1 MSFKGN
7 IFINAAITGGH
18 IMPGISIAEELRKL
32 NFNCIFLGKKGGLE
46 ENLYKKYNFSYFLLP
61 FYHPF
66 GKGIKETL
74 FFFLSLGYN
83 ILKLFYL
90 YWHFNPKALIATGNY
105 SCILPIII
113 AKIFLKPV
121 YLLEQNTVLG
131 RTVKYFSI
139 FAEKVFLGF
148 PIFNSSCLS
157 QSKFLYTGNPLRR
170 EIVEESFKEKEEKYC
185 LILGGS
191 LGAKKLV
198 EMGLTL
204 AEEFPQEYF
213 LIQAGR
219 EEAFAKKIIED
230 KKLKNVKIFNFHPC
244 IQKYFKKT
252 KIVITRCGGIT
263 LSEILCFTIP
273 AILIPYPLA
282 KDNHQQKNAEYLN
295 KKTGLYFLKEEKFH
309 HLREVFTLLLKNKE
323 LREKIKERMK
333 DLANKESAT
342 LIAQYIVKKIKK

>member
-32 NFNCIFLGKKGGLE
+32 GFNCIFLGKKGGLE

-61 FYHPF
+61 IYHPF

-74 FFFLSLGYN
+74 FFFWSLGYN
-83 ILKLFYL
+83 LLKLFYL

-105 SCILPIII
+105 SCILPIIM
-113 AKIFLKPV
+113 AKIFSKPI
-121 YLLEQNTVLG
+121 YLLEENTILG

-139 FAEKVFLGF
+139 FAKKIFLGF
-148 PIFNSSCLS
+148 PIFNSSSLPK
-157 QSKFLYTGNPLRR
+157 SKFLYTGNPLRR

-213 LIQAGR
+213 LIQAGK
-219 EEAFAKKIIED
+219 EEAFAKKIIEN
-230 KKLKNVKIFNFHPC
+230 KKLKNVKVFDFQPDIH
-244 IQKYFKKT
+244 QYFKKT
-252 KIVITRCGGIT
+252 KIVITRCGGLT
-263 LSEILCFTIP
+263 LSEILCFHIP

-282 KDNHQQKNAEYLN
+282 KDNHQQKNAEYLS
-295 KKTGLYFLKEEKFH
+295 KKAGLYFLKEEKFPN
-309 HLREVFTLLLKNKE
+309 LKEVFTLLLENKE
-323 LREKIKERMK
+323 LRERIKERMK
-333 DLANKESAT
+333 RLATKESAP
-342 LIAQYIVKKIKK
+342 LIARYIIEKIKK